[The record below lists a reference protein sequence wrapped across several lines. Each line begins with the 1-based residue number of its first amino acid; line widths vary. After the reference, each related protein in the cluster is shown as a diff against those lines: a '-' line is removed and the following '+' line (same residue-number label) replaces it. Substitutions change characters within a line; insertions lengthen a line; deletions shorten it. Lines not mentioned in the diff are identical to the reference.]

1 MDRAL
6 PMTIRDANN
15 PPLTAAPRAGAL
27 WFNRRFRSWIPQAV
41 LLLAVVGVIAFF
53 AYNASQNIG
62 GQKLS
67 FGFDFLSREA
77 GFGIGETL
85 IAYSSQSSFARAFLT
100 GLVNTIYVSAIALVL
115 ATVIGF
121 IVGIGSLSMNPALR
135 RVCLTYVAIFRN
147 IPLLL
152 QLYLWYS
159 ITTSLVPTPAAAW
172 GAFGVQIS
180 RVGVYLPMLHFQPTA
195 PSLVAGLVAAALV
208 GIAIWHF
215 LFDRR
220 AGVLGYVAILAI
232 ALLAGSMAVA
242 ATGGATVELPVWQK
256 FRFNGGIKFS
266 PEFCALLVGL
276 SIYSGSFIAEI
287 VRAGILAVKKGQKE
301 AAQALGLSPG
311 QTMRYVVIPQAS
323 RVIIPP
329 LTSQYLNLVK
339 NSSLGVAIGYPD
351 LVSVGNTT
359 LNITGRAIE
368 CVAIMMAVYL
378 ALSLTISALM
388 NVYNKKMALRAR

>member
-1 MDRAL
+1 MAL
-6 PMTIRDANN
+6 QEEQKPPTI
-15 PPLTAAPRAGAL
+15 GVL
-27 WFNRRFRSWIPQAV
+27 WWDRRFRAWIPQV
-41 LLLAVVGVIAFF
+41 LLLAFLAAAIWFF
-53 AYNASQNIG
+53 AYNALSSFG
-62 GQKLS
+62 RQKLS

-85 IAYSSQSSFARAFLT
+85 VAYNSQSTFAQAFLA
-100 GLVNTIYVSAIALVL
+100 GLVNTIYVSVCALVL

-121 IVGIGSLSMNPALR
+121 VVGIGSLSVNQAVR

-147 IPLLL
+147 VPLLL

-159 ITTSLVPTPAAAW
+159 IATALLPDPTKAW
-172 GAFGVQIS
+172 GAFGIQIS
-180 RVGVYLPMLHFQPTA
+180 RVGVFIPAVHIQPTILSIIA
-195 PSLVAGLVAAALV
+195 GVVAAAVVGYAIWRYIFDRRVGVVGAALITFVSLLAGLVA
-208 GIAIWHF
+208 
-215 LFDRR
+215 
-220 AGVLGYVAILAI
+220 
-232 ALLAGSMAVA
+232 LLAA
-242 ATGGATVELPVWQK
+242 GGAYFEFPVWQK
-256 FRFNGGIKFS
+256 FRFAGGMKFS
-266 PEFCALLVGL
+266 PEFTALLVGL

-301 AAQALGLSPG
+301 AAQALGLTPWH
-311 QTMRYVVIPQAS
+311 TMRYIVIPQAA

-351 LVSVGNTT
+351 LVSIGNTS

-378 ALSLTISALM
+378 SLSLAISAAM
-388 NVYNKKMALRAR
+388 NVYNNKMALRTR